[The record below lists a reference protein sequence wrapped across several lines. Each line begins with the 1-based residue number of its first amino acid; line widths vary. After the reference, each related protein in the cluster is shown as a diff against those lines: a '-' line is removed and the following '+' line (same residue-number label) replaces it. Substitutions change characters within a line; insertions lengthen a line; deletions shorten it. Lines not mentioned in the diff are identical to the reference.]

1 MQCRW
6 EGANLWL
13 TVAAKKDQD
22 YRHGS
27 AQPFFPSLAPT
38 EGVFVVE
45 EQGTGWVPTHT
56 EPLFVWLLF
65 FFFIEMQTSS
75 SFKLLQDP
83 GTKIT
88 EKRPFFISCF
98 AWASAAWLAI
108 KSSLFQKVR
117 LQFVASVAELESH
130 LLFLA
135 NAQLS
140 TGFRG
145 ESFSSAGVPEGSQ
158 APRRRAPL
166 RLTLWNQYTDSIG
179 RRKRKN

>member
-1 MQCRW
+1 M
-6 EGANLWL
+6 G
-13 TVAAKKDQD
+13 V
-22 YRHGS
+22 
-27 AQPFFPSLAPT
+27 PSLSFPLLLQQKA
-38 EGVFVVE
+38 FLWWRSRARVE
-45 EQGTGWVPTHT
+45 FPHT
-56 EPLFVWLLF
+56 PSHSLSGFSS

-75 SFKLLQDP
+75 SFELLQDP

-108 KSSLFQKVR
+108 KSSLFQKAW

-166 RLTLWNQYTDSIG
+166 WLTLWNQYTDSIG